1 MEQTVHENKPCVSN
15 QLLELLGVGTS
26 LQRCLLKKKK
36 EKKKGGKKA
45 CPALNSFQNK
55 TTFNLFQ
62 S

>member
-1 MEQTVHENKPCVSN
+1 MKISPVYLLY
-15 QLLELLGVGTS
+15 LLELLGVGTS

-36 EKKKGGKKA
+36 EKKKGEKKA